1 MRLMIPALLAT
12 LSAAPALAQTSYL
25 PVFATPER
33 VYFLDTATEKGMPP
47 ALSIRVLVAIDPPL
61 KRGISAREMTVSVN
75 CTANTFTIAGLVSL
89 DRDLKEV
96 STDPAPTDPA
106 PVGGPFQG
114 IRDYLCDGKIPA
126 GATRYDTREL
136 ALETGFGII
145 AANRTDRSRFESD
158 RA

>member
-1 MRLMIPALLAT
+1 MRFFILTGLAALC
-12 LSAAPALAQTSYL
+12 AAPALAQTSYL
-25 PVFATPER
+25 PVFANPER
-33 VYFLDTATEKGMPP
+33 IYFVDTDTKKGMPP

-89 DRDLKEV
+89 DRELKEV

-106 PVGGPFQG
+106 AVGGPFKG

-126 GATRYDTREL
+126 GATRYDSR
-136 ALETGFGII
+136 AAAVETGFTIV
-145 AANRTDRSRFESD
+145 AANRTDPARQ
-158 RA
+158 